1 MKSNLNENPNRY
13 KKNNKEI
20 IFHKKAKISNKIN
33 NCNIYTSSS
42 LPKMNKTLKKYIN
55 EKLNIKN
62 KKFNNIYQEQNPS
75 RSNPKNKSLLIY
87 KKENISL
94 NQKVNPKSK
103 DKNIKHKNIKEQVYS
118 KKNISKNN
126 FNYSH
131 PHPHPLPHPH
141 NFNKNTENNK
151 SFNCFLKRKQSKK
164 QLKLINSVSTSAGMS
179 SSSNKIEENGRLT
192 NHDYHSNFKNN
203 NSIDKN
209 NITYDKNINKRI
221 FLEESNYCK
230 HKINNFNYE
239 TGSDDN
245 LNENIIFLK
254 YDNNSS
260 LTFGNSFTYSNS
272 QRSKSTKKNENVD
285 NISNKF
291 PFRNNNY
298 LNKLKEENETL
309 KKELKESN
317 DQITFLKYKIKE
329 LKEDSY
335 NIKKSSRNIMFP
347 TNIWNKKFFK
357 YELLENRNS
366 NSIKEFSLNSSTNAK
381 IKFKKDFIE
390 KLNHTINENNYNC
403 NLYKDNRKLI
413 NVKRNLN
420 LKKKIIR
427 NSEDDFS
434 SFCLLDKPCEKITEC
449 ISNLKI

>member
-1 MKSNLNENPNRY
+1 MKSNLNENPNKY

-20 IFHKKAKISNKIN
+20 IFQKKAKISNKIN

-42 LPKMNKTLKKYIN
+42 LPKINKTLKKYIN

-62 KKFNNIYQEQNPS
+62 KKFNNLYQEQNPS
-75 RSNPKNKSLLIY
+75 RSNPKNKSILIY

-94 NQKVNPKSK
+94 NQKINPKSK
-103 DKNIKHKNIKEQVYS
+103 DKIIKHKNIKEQVYS

-126 FNYSH
+126 YNYAH
-131 PHPHPLPHPH
+131 PHPHPHPH
-141 NFNKNTENNK
+141 NLNKNTENNK

-192 NHDYHSNFKNN
+192 NHDYHSNFNNN

-209 NITYDKNINKRI
+209 NITYDKSINKRI

-298 LNKLKEENETL
+298 VNKLKEENETL

-317 DQITFLKYKIKE
+317 DQIKFL
-329 LKEDSY
+329 
-335 NIKKSSRNIMFP
+335 
-347 TNIWNKKFFK
+347 
-357 YELLENRNS
+357 
-366 NSIKEFSLNSSTNAK
+366 
-381 IKFKKDFIE
+381 
-390 KLNHTINENNYNC
+390 
-403 NLYKDNRKLI
+403 
-413 NVKRNLN
+413 
-420 LKKKIIR
+420 
-427 NSEDDFS
+427 
-434 SFCLLDKPCEKITEC
+434 
-449 ISNLKI
+449 